1 MSGYSKGTEL
11 SNENNIL
18 SFLKGL
24 IISLVI
30 SFGLVILFAF
40 CLKWFSISE
49 NYIFVG
55 TMAIKALSVFLGALV
70 AIKGKSKGLFKGFLF
85 GIIYISLAFLLF
97 SFLAGSFSFDS
108 QTILDFVS
116 AGVVGGIVGIIKVN
130 K

>member
-1 MSGYSKGTEL
+1 MSTFSKSYEV

-18 SFLKGL
+18 SFFKGL
-24 IISLVI
+24 IVSLMI

-49 NYIFVG
+49 KYIFAG
-55 TMAIKALSVFLGALV
+55 TIAIKAISVFLGALI
-70 AIKGKSKGLFKGFLF
+70 AIKGKSRGLLKGLLF
-85 GIIYISLAFLLF
+85 GLIYITLAFLLF
-97 SFLAGSFSFDS
+97 SFLSGSFVFDN

-116 AGVVGGIVGIIKVN
+116 ASIVGGIVGIIKVN